1 MSAIITDAMKKRFDA
16 IVKRYPEDQ
25 KQAATIPLLHI
36 VQEAEGKLTTEGER
50 AVADYLEI
58 PVAHV
63 HEVTTFYTM
72 FTQKG
77 RGKKHLM
84 VCRTLSCALMGS
96 DSVCGSLKE
105 KLGVGPNEVTPD
117 GKISWETVEC
127 LAQCG
132 TGPVIQIDDE
142 VYHNMTPEKTSALI
156 DELKK

>member
-1 MSAIITDAMKKRFDA
+1 VSAIITDEMKSRFDA
-16 IVKRYPEDQ
+16 IIKRYPEGQ

-36 VQEAEGKLTTEGER
+36 VQEAEGKLTTAGEQ
-50 AVADYLEI
+50 AVADYLGI
-58 PVAHV
+58 AVAHV

-72 FTQKG
+72 FTHRN

-96 DSVCGSLKE
+96 DSVCTALRD
-105 KLGVGPNEVTPD
+105 KLGVDANQVTPD
-117 GKISWETVEC
+117 GKVSWETVEC

-132 TGPVIQIDDE
+132 TGPVIQIDDT
-142 VYHNMTPEKTSALI
+142 VYHNMTAQKAQALI